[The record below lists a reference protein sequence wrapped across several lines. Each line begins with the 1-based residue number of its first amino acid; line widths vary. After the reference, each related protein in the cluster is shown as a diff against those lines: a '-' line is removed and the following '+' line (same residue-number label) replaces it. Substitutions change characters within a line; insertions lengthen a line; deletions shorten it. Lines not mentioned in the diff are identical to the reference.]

1 MTAATRAP
9 ARKPAGADAGS
20 GAVPVYL
27 ITGTDDAAVL
37 RQASSIIEKIIPG
50 EQRALGLEEISP
62 KGEKTEDA
70 VAALKECLLAASTG
84 SFFSSAKAVWLRDAK
99 FLKNAR
105 ISENAVY
112 KDWMGRLLGL
122 IKSGLPPGHHLIIT
136 APAVDGRSALA
147 KLVAARGMTATHDVE
162 SRPWKLEEAARDLA
176 LEALKSAGLQPEGRA
191 IETFADR
198 VGTDS
203 GTAAQEAEKL
213 ATYLGGITRVS
224 ARDVEDIVSSTR
236 GSDAFAL
243 ADHLSMRHTAEAVRT
258 LRRLLDQGEEP
269 IGLLM
274 MLESRWRQLLLLRD
288 AVERGWLHVRDF
300 GGADWSGAGPEA
312 AAILDALDARW
323 DPRKT
328 NPFRAKIMVEQSR
341 NFSARELARGLR
353 DFSRVRE
360 QIVSGGALPDVRLEL
375 LVIRLARPA
384 ARTRREA
391 TV

>member
-1 MTAATRAP
+1 
-9 ARKPAGADAGS
+9 
-20 GAVPVYL
+20 
-27 ITGTDDAAVL
+27 
-37 RQASSIIEKIIPG
+37 
-50 EQRALGLEEISP
+50 
-62 KGEKTEDA
+62 
-70 VAALKECLLAASTG
+70 
-84 SFFSSAKAVWLRDAK
+84 
-99 FLKNAR
+99 
-105 ISENAVY
+105 
-112 KDWMGRLLGL
+112 
-122 IKSGLPPGHHLIIT
+122 
-136 APAVDGRSALA
+136 
-147 KLVAARGMTATHDVE
+147 
-162 SRPWKLEEAARDLA
+162 
-176 LEALKSAGLQPEGRA
+176 
-191 IETFADR
+191 
-198 VGTDS
+198 
-203 GTAAQEAEKL
+203 
-213 ATYLGGITRVS
+213 
-224 ARDVEDIVSSTR
+224 
-236 GSDAFAL
+236 
-243 ADHLSMRHTAEAVRT
+243 MRHTAEAVRT